1 MGDILSSLLGGGD
14 SEGGGFWSGFNAAD
28 LISPATSAILTSLLL
43 GGQNQETQDQ
53 RDFAA
58 QQAQLNRDAE
68 RQNLMAQLGVQS
80 QGQGISAQAAN
91 AANAI
96 AKAGLQT
103 TAATAGANTILGG
116 QNLKQQALNSMLQV
130 LLGR

>member
-1 MGDILSSLLGGGD
+1 MDILGSLLGGGD
-14 SEGGGFWSGFNAAD
+14 EKGGFFSGLDAGDFV
-28 LISPATSAILTSLLL
+28 SPITSAILASFLSS
-43 GGQNQETQDQ
+43 GQNQETKDQ

-58 QQAQLNRDAE
+58 QQAQLNREAE
-68 RQNLMAQLGVQS
+68 QRNLMAQLGVQS
-80 QGQGISAQAAN
+80 QGQGITAQAAN

-103 TAATAGANTILGG
+103 TAAQGGANTILSG